1 MMAQLTEDDIALA
14 GEHAL
19 GLLDPADRAAV
30 AARVATD
37 PDFAAEVE
45 AWRVRLQ
52 PMMEGADEEPA
63 PHLWHQIE
71 KQLPTLAQDNSG
83 RSLRWWKGASFVS
96 TAVAAALAAVLVLE
110 PAPPPPMAPAAP
122 LVAALSGDEGNVAMT
137 AQYDARDGQLL
148 VTPVRLDTGPLM
160 PELWVVPEDGK
171 ARSLGVMKAGQPM
184 RVTVPVQLRPH
195 LHRGVT
201 LAITPEPA
209 GGAPG
214 GKATGPIIASGKIVS
229 A

>member
-1 MMAQLTEDDIALA
+1 MMAQLTEDDIVLA

-19 GLLDPADRAAV
+19 GLLDPADRAAA

-37 PDFAAEVE
+37 PEFAAEVE

-52 PMMEGADEEPA
+52 PMLEGPDEAPP
-63 PHLWHQIE
+63 PHLWQRIE
-71 KQLPTLAQDNSG
+71 TQLPSLAQDNG
-83 RSLRWWKGASFVS
+83 GTSLRWWKGASFVS
-96 TAVAAALAAVLVLE
+96 TAVAAALAAVLLFQ
-110 PAPPPPMAPAAP
+110 PKPPPPAMPAAP
-122 LVAALSGDEGNVAMT
+122 LVAALSGDQGNVAMT

-148 VTPVRLDTGPLM
+148 VTPVRLDTGRLM
-160 PELWVVPEDGK
+160 PELWVVPEDGQ
-171 ARSLGVMKAGQPM
+171 ARSLGVMMAGRPM

-201 LAITPEPA
+201 LAVTPEPA

-214 GKATGPIIASGKIVS
+214 GKATGPVIASGKIVS